1 MNARPP
7 RSTIPRRPLQARQSR
22 WAHAASAALLR
33 LGLRPNGVSIVSIA
47 FAALAAASLI
57 FSAKVDAGAR
67 AVLLGLA
74 AASIQLRLLCNLLD
88 GLMAVEGG
96 LRSKCGEIFN
106 DFPDRIS
113 DALILIAAGYAAPS
127 IPHAHEL
134 GWLAALLATLTSY
147 VRVLGASAG
156 APHDFR
162 GPMAKPHRMAVLTAA
177 CLLAAAEPLFDLN
190 DHTLAAA
197 LAIISLG
204 CVITFLRRLRFT
216 LRDLESKT

>member
-1 MNARPP
+1 MALSANRA
-7 RSTIPRRPLQARQSR
+7 PRRPLQARQSR
-22 WAHAASAALLR
+22 WVHAASAALLR
-33 LGLRPNGVSIVSIA
+33 LGLRPNGVSILSGV
-47 FAALAAASLI
+47 FAALAAAALL
-57 FSAKVDAGAR
+57 FSAQVDPRTR

-74 AASIQLRLLCNLLD
+74 AACMQLRLLCNLLD

-96 LRSKCGEIFN
+96 FKSKSGEIFN

-113 DALILIAAGYAAPS
+113 DALVLIAAGYAAAS
-127 IPHAHEL
+127 IPHAHKL

-156 APHDFR
+156 TPHDFR

-177 CLLAAAEPLFDLN
+177 CLLAAAEPYFNLD

-204 CVITFLRRLRFT
+204 CLITILRRLCFI